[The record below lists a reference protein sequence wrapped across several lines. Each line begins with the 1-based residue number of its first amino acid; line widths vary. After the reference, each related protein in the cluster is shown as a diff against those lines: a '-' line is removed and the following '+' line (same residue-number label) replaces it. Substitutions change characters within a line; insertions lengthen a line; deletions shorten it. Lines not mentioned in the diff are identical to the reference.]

1 MPSGS
6 YNDSLAMKR
15 ADVDHVE
22 WSLAG
27 LVAGPMAIVAVTV
40 SVGLATT
47 LLLLATGVMARISP
61 GAWFATNVV
70 MALLVVIPNLLIFG
84 RGYLRL
90 TGINWALTGGSSVV
104 IVLSN
109 YYLSV
114 SLIQQILTLIPAL
127 LATWLLATW
136 LLTTKLFRRQALNAY
151 VSHAAI
157 RDAKR
162 QLQRQLGNETR

>member
-1 MPSGS
+1 
-6 YNDSLAMKR
+6 MKR

-27 LVAGPMAIVAVTV
+27 LVAGPMAIVAVTI

-61 GAWFATNVV
+61 GVWFATNVV

-90 TGINWALTGGSSVV
+90 TGMNWALTGGSSIV

-114 SLIQQILTLIPAL
+114 SLIQQFLTLIPAL
-127 LATWLLATW
+127 LATWLLAT
-136 LLTTKLFRRQALNAY
+136 KLFRRQLLNAY

-162 QLQRQLGNETR
+162 QLQRQISHETR

>member
-1 MPSGS
+1 
-6 YNDSLAMKR
+6 MKR

-27 LVAGPMAIVAVTV
+27 LVAGPMAIVAVTI

-61 GAWFATNVV
+61 GVWFATNVV

-90 TGINWALTGGSSVV
+90 TGMNWALTGGSSIV

-114 SLIQQILTLIPAL
+114 SLIQQFLTLIPAL
-127 LATWLLATW
+127 LATWLLA
-136 LLTTKLFRRQALNAY
+136 TKLFRRQALNAY

-162 QLQRQLGNETR
+162 QLQRQLGDEAR

>member
-1 MPSGS
+1 
-6 YNDSLAMKR
+6 MKR

-27 LVAGPMAIVAVTV
+27 LVVGPVAIVAVTI

-47 LLLLATGVMARISP
+47 LLLLATGLMARISP
-61 GAWFATNVV
+61 GAWFATNVM

-90 TGINWALTGGSSVV
+90 TGINWALTGGSSIV

-109 YYLSV
+109 CYLSV

-127 LATWLLATW
+127 LATC

>member
-1 MPSGS
+1 
-6 YNDSLAMKR
+6 MKR

-27 LVAGPMAIVAVTV
+27 LVAGPMAIVAVTI

-61 GAWFATNVV
+61 GVWFATNVV

-90 TGINWALTGGSSVV
+90 TGMNWALTGGSSIV

-114 SLIQQILTLIPAL
+114 SLIQQFLTLIPAL
-127 LATWLLATW
+127 LAAWLLA
-136 LLTTKLFRRQALNAY
+136 TKLFRRQALNAY